1 MERTRLAVVLA
12 FALLLPPLAAQAQTR
27 IAVLSSSEPSNERF
41 DGIVTRCAA
50 IALGR
55 AGLVALTAA
64 EASDE
69 DTRLECFT
77 RLAGTEF
84 ELGMV
89 LRSGGHGPA
98 LALSRLS
105 GVLDLGFDLRLIEA
119 FEALLAGA
127 RLAPGT
133 EVAEA
138 ENLSARAPAESGAPR
153 QSLPDPPDKPVD
165 RFPAEPLPAPGL
177 TASLVEG
184 TAPLPPAAPPAG
196 RFGLLLAS
204 APVFVLGEAAAFFR
218 YGFDASCFLGLA
230 ARSGVF
236 GFEGGLRVGYVG
248 VIPEGQVLGRV
259 HAASLAL
266 ELRLRLPVEGTLALT
281 ARAGGGPV
289 YLVAIPDS
297 GEVFGKL
304 VAGATAGLGLSLRLS
319 PAFTVG
325 IECGAF
331 FAFERS
337 VPLSCLV
344 PGAFVSWR
352 P

>member
-1 MERTRLAVVLA
+1 MERTCLAVVLA
-12 FALLLPPLAAQAQTR
+12 SAFLLLPQAQAQAQTR

-41 DGIVTRCAA
+41 DGIVRRCAA

-55 AGLVALTAA
+55 AGLVALPAE

-77 RLAGTEF
+77 RLDGTEF

-89 LRSGGHGPA
+89 LRSRGRGQT
-98 LALSRLS
+98 LAVSRLS
-105 GVLDLGFDLRLIEA
+105 GSIDLGFDLRLIES
-119 FEALLAGA
+119 FSALLAGLSLKPETELA
-127 RLAPGT
+127 EAKRLPALAP
-133 EVAEA
+133 
-138 ENLSARAPAESGAPR
+138 SAPAGSIQP
-153 QSLPDPPDKPVD
+153 LPDPPDRPID
-165 RFPAEPLPAPGL
+165 RVPAEAPLFTGAEPGV
-177 TASLVEG
+177 AAGS
-184 TAPLPPAAPPAG
+184 APLPAPPAG
-196 RFGLLLAS
+196 RFSLLLAS
-204 APVFVLGEAAAFFR
+204 APVFVLGEAAEFFR
-218 YGFDASCFLGLA
+218 YGFDASGFLGLA
-230 ARSGVF
+230 ARAGVF

-248 VIPEGQVLGRV
+248 VIPEGRVQGRV
-259 HAASLAL
+259 HAATLSL
-266 ELRLRLPVEGTLALT
+266 ELRLRLPVEGTIALT

-304 VAGATAGLGLSLRLS
+304 VAGATAGLGLSLRLG

-337 VPLSCLV
+337 APLSCLV
-344 PGAFVSWR
+344 PGAFVAWR